1 MRKRIILSLL
11 AVFYF
16 ALSGF
21 AQIDSVK
28 MYIDQGVQL
37 HDAGKYD
44 AAIGK
49 YRQALKIDPNSP
61 VANYEMS
68 FSFFSKED
76 YENALIYS
84 RRVIALNKGSQLQ
97 AYVVCGSSLDM
108 LGKLDESITTFQEG
122 IRKYPGFYLLYYNL
136 ALTAYKK
143 NDFATAE
150 KAAVNAIA
158 FNSSHAGSHYVL
170 ANICF
175 RKGERVKSILSL
187 YYFLLLE
194 PNSQRSMVAYKLLQE
209 ELNTG
214 IVKEPKNT
222 ISVVVPDSKDT
233 TFFSI
238 ETAISL
244 MSASQTLESSKKDS
258 DLDFFVRQ
266 SSMIFELLG
275 TKQYSNEGVWSDL
288 YVHFFSEL
296 QKSGNTKAFCHY
308 TSQVCYPTSVE
319 KWIQTN
325 KSEFD
330 KFKEWVKNK

>member
-11 AVFYF
+11 AILSF
-16 ALSGF
+16 ALSGV
-21 AQIDSVK
+21 AQIDSSKIYV
-28 MYIDQGVQL
+28 DQGVQL

-61 VANYEMS
+61 VANYEIS

-84 RRVIALNKGSQLQ
+84 RRVIVLNKGSQLQ

-108 LGKLDESITTFQEG
+108 LGKSAEAITTFQEG

-136 ALTAYKK
+136 ALTAYKTG
-143 NDFATAE
+143 DLETAE
-150 KAAVNAIA
+150 KSAINAIA
-158 FNSSHAGSHYVL
+158 FKSSHAGSHYVL

-175 RKGERVKSILSL
+175 RKRERVKSILAL
-187 YYFLLLE
+187 YYYLLLE
-194 PNSQRSMVAYKLLQE
+194 PNASRSMVAYKLLQE

-222 ISVVVPDSKDT
+222 ISVVVPESKDT
-233 TFFSI
+233 TFFAV
-238 ETAISL
+238 ETVISL
-244 MSASQTLESSKKDS
+244 MSASRNLESKKKES

-266 SSMIFELLG
+266 SSSIFELLG
-275 TKQYSNEGVWSDL
+275 TKHPGPGIWNDL

-308 TSQVCYPTSVE
+308 ISQSCYPTSVE
-319 KWIQTN
+319 EWIQTN
-325 KSEFD
+325 KPEFD
-330 KFKEWVKNK
+330 RFKGWVKNK